1 MAAET
6 LPELVPSESL
16 AVLNWVGLP
25 PVQSCPSQ
33 LSCCVQDSLP
43 IIALGDVQLALHC
56 TEPVVSLKRVGRVR
70 ERRRVT
76 PQKLRTRVAG
86 LLWWRRRRRLSVDLL
101 QCLNSVVQGGHHLH
115 LELKELLRSQG
126 WRHRHPGTLVVLTL
140 LLARTGTGAPG
151 VHHLI

>member
-1 MAAET
+1 MEP
-6 LPELVPSESL
+6 LPELEPSKSL

-25 PVQSCPSQ
+25 LVQSCTSQ
-33 LSCCVQDSLP
+33 LSYCVQDSLS

-56 TEPVVSLKRVGRVR
+56 TELVVHLEWVKCVG
-70 ERRRVT
+70 EHRRVT
-76 PQKLRTRVAG
+76 PQKLRTPIAG

-101 QCLNSVVQGGHHLH
+101 QYLNSVVQGGHHLH
-115 LELKELLRSQG
+115 LELEELLRSQG
-126 WRHRHPGTLVVLTL
+126 WRHRHSGTLVVLP